1 MLCVSRD
8 GSYGFRYAFHLYLG
22 KKGEKKLLHKV
33 MSGYD
38 RQKVHTQGNVVG
50 GIPLQASSETAA
62 SGDGA
67 EKLLERIDP
76 LGKA

>member
-1 MLCVSRD
+1 M
-8 GSYGFRYAFHLYLG
+8 GSGTLSISTWA
-22 KKGEKKLLHKV
+22 KKGKKKLLHKV

-50 GIPLQASSETAA
+50 MIPLQASSETAA
-62 SGDGA
+62 SGDGV
-67 EKLLERIDP
+67 EKLERIDP